1 MNSGSGNVAT
11 YKQKCADGGKERDSE
26 RVPRH
31 HYEDRS
37 QSRPNRNRYDQKT
50 RMETEGEIPATLS
63 MSAQRLMSEEPR
75 EGHHIETRSAAI
87 MFGQRPNAH

>member
-1 MNSGSGNVAT
+1 
-11 YKQKCADGGKERDSE
+11 
-26 RVPRH
+26 
-31 HYEDRS
+31 
-37 QSRPNRNRYDQKT
+37 
-50 RMETEGEIPATLS
+50 METEGEIPATLS